1 MKKLKFKIMKK
12 ILLIV
17 LLIPLLFTTCKKE
30 EDNTSSTSS
39 QFSGSWTGTYS
50 GDDSGVWAATISS
63 TGDVNGNSTNA
74 NGDNQTLSGSVTNS
88 GSFSATVG
96 TGTLGSNFVGQF
108 SGNSGSGTWSNSSV
122 GFTGTWEGDKK

>member
-1 MKKLKFKIMKK
+1 MKK

-30 EDNTSSTSS
+30 EDNT
-39 QFSGSWTGTYS
+39 FSGSWTGTYS
-50 GDDSGVWAATISS
+50 GDDYGIWAATISS
-63 TGDVNGNSTNA
+63 TGNINGSATNSL
-74 NGDNQTLSGSVTNS
+74 GDNQTLSGSVTTN

-122 GFTGTWEGDKK
+122 GFTGTWEGDKQ